1 MAKEHNLGALAMSKR
16 GTGRTVAVKAETVG
30 TATSASTAVSAASSV
45 DVEDRLGLTDC
56 SSNSSSGNAISST
69 AAVDADVKV
78 DIDALPCSP
87 SKSVAR
93 DSLLVSSQAHRV
105 AALNIGLAGAAASD
119 VINRYDPK

>member
-1 MAKEHNLGALAMSKR
+1 MGALAMSKR

-30 TATSASTAVSAASSV
+30 TATSASTAVSAAGSA

-56 SSNSSSGNAISST
+56 SSNSSSGSAISST